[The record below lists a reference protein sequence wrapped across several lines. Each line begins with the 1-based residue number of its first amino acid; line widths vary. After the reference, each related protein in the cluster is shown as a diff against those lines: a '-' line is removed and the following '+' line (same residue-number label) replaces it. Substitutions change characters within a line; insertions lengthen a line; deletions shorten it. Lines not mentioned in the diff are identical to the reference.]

1 MATIR
6 SVTDVMAAA
15 STIADA
21 LQFAG
26 ATEPADD
33 LAKALLANWRTSTEA
48 LTATIRALTSARYAV
63 SRSLDAEMLQLLD
76 DAVAG
81 ARILTDDASQR
92 STWQKLTS
100 YFRK

>member
-21 LQFAG
+21 LHFAG
-26 ATEPADD
+26 ATEPAED
-33 LAKALLANWRTSTEA
+33 LGKALLANWRTSTEA
-48 LTATIRALTSARYAV
+48 LNATARALTSARYAV
-63 SRSLDAEMLQLLD
+63 SRSLDGAMLQLLD

-81 ARILTDDASQR
+81 ARSLTDDSAQL

>member
-1 MATIR
+1 MAAIR

-15 STIADA
+15 STIQDA

-26 ATEPADD
+26 ASEPAEE
-33 LAKALLANWRTSTEA
+33 LGKALLANWRTSTEA
-48 LTATIRALTSARYAV
+48 LNATARALTSARYAV
-63 SRSLDAEMLQLLD
+63 SRSLDAAMLQLLD
-76 DAVAG
+76 EAVAG
-81 ARILTDDASQR
+81 ARALTDDASQR

>member
-1 MATIR
+1 
-6 SVTDVMAAA
+6 MAAA

-26 ATEPADD
+26 ATEPAEE
-33 LAKALLANWRTSTEA
+33 LATALLANWRTSTEA
-48 LTATIRALTSARYAV
+48 LNAVVKALISARYAV
-63 SRSLDAEMLQLLD
+63 LRNLDAELLRVLD
-76 DAVAG
+76 DAVDG
-81 ARILTDDASQR
+81 ARALTDDSSQR